1 MGSEMCIRYRLKLR
15 SIENI
20 VKKVKPK
27 IIIHCAGLSR
37 PMNIHEKNITKSID
51 LNIIGTSNI
60 TKICSKYKIKLIYF
74 STGYVYE
81 GKKGNYSE
89 KDPVKPFNN
98 YGLSKLGGECAVA
111 MYKNSLIL
119 RITMTEKPFVHKKA
133 YSNLKS
139 NFMFHEDLVKILPKI
154 IKQKGIL
161 NVGGKSQSVFSFA
174 KKYNSKVK
182 KIKAK
187 KSSNLP
193 LNQTMNLAKLKKI
206 VTTEKYIGYAHSSE
220 PDKAQFYVT
229 DPVNGEPATFGNGT
243 QITILAESKEAVEK
257 FYEIAMS
264 KGAVDEGAPGVR
276 SDGNYYAYIRDMDG
290 NKIAAKKNLK

>member
-1 MGSEMCIRYRLKLR
+1 MNKKLILVTGGESRFAKILKKQKTNLNLYFATKQKCNILSLGSLDKL
-15 SIENI
+15 
-20 VKKVKPK
+20 VKKIKPQ
-27 IIIHCAGLSR
+27 IIMHCAGLSR
-37 PMNIHEKNITKSID
+37 PMDIHKKNIFKSID
-51 LNIIGTSNI
+51 LNIIGSANV
-60 TKICSKYKIKLIYF
+60 TKICKKYNVKLIYF

-119 RITMTEKPFVHKKA
+119 RITMTEKPFIHKKA

-161 NVGGKSQSVFSFA
+161 NIGGKSQSVFSFA

-206 VTTEKYIGYAHSSE
+206 V
-220 PDKAQFYVT
+220 
-229 DPVNGEPATFGNGT
+229 
-243 QITILAESKEAVEK
+243 
-257 FYEIAMS
+257 
-264 KGAVDEGAPGVR
+264 R
-276 SDGNYYAYIRDMDG
+276 
-290 NKIAAKKNLK
+290 